1 MGEQRTLNSPVVGSS
16 PTISTK
22 LGTVMKQS
30 LYRKFEEEFQ
40 REFEKYLKCPKC
52 NGTGKLDDNDGFGF
66 SYNEWDCDSCG
77 GDGIRKLHPVSK

>member
-22 LGTVMKQS
+22 LRNCMDQS
-30 LYRKFEEEFQ
+30 LYDRLAKDFEE
-40 REFEKYLKCPKC
+40 YHKCPKC
-52 NGTGKLDDNDGFGF
+52 KGSGKLDDNDGFGS

-77 GDGIRKLHPVSK
+77 GDGIRKIHPMS